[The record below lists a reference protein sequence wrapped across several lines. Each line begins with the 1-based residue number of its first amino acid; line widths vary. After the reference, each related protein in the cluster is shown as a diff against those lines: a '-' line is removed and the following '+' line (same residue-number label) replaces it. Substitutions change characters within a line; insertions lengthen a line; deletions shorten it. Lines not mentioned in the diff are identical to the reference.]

1 MTVLLIL
8 KGASGRGK
16 SETLN
21 EVIKL
26 LRQNGLSVFYPKIKS
41 EFQDLSDE
49 FVILTKDD
57 YKIGI
62 IPFGD
67 PGCEA
72 PVKDAVEKC
81 NDIDVDFI
89 VAASRTKYSEGA
101 VYTFLWDFAKA
112 NNYCAMETSTIVKY
126 DGWGMPVDSH
136 ILNQICAENLL
147 NIIDKIKQIE
157 K

>member
-1 MTVLLIL
+1 MAVLLIL

-26 LRQNGLSVFYPKIKS
+26 LRQDGLRVFYPKIKS
-41 EFQDLSDE
+41 ELQDLSDE
-49 FVILTKDD
+49 FVILTNDD

-67 PGCEA
+67 PECEA

-81 NDIDVDFI
+81 HEIGVDFI
-89 VAASRTKYSEGA
+89 IAASRTKYSEGA

-112 NNYCAMETSTIVKY
+112 NNYYAMETSTIVKY

-136 ILNQICAENLL
+136 ILNQICAENLV